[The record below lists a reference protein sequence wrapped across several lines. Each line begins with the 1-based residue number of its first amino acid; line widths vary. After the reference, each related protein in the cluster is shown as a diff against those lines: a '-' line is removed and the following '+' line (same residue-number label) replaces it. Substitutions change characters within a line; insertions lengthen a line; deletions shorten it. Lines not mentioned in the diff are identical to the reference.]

1 MQSERWYLLDH
12 PEYIE
17 NTVVVGRYGGVN
29 TRLVNVYVLKDGIS
43 PTIQVQPFTSTRD
56 FNYVPTITAASWTQ
70 KHEGTG
76 ESCRKG
82 VRVICV
88 CPANKGKSKTKVE
101 RAFPR
106 RVCLM
111 LHARLV
117 IARTPMK
124 TTSATDHTFC
134 GFTGVITHA
143 GCLENTRKACK
154 SRVEG
159 EWFTSFSSVLPTSQV
174 VYHAGKPT
182 ESVVCCF
189 YKITLS
195 FLWVYRHINHRFL
208 TNQNARTVLVILYEK
223 KIKGL
228 WVDHGQ
234 VTQEKRDKRCNEKR
248 PWRLH
253 PSPNKLT

>member
-17 NTVVVGRYGGVN
+17 NSVVVGRYGGAN

-76 ESCRKG
+76 DRG
-82 VRVICV
+82 ICV

-117 IARTPMK
+117 IACTPMK
-124 TTSATDHTFC
+124 TT
-134 GFTGVITHA
+134 
-143 GCLENTRKACK
+143 
-154 SRVEG
+154 
-159 EWFTSFSSVLPTSQV
+159 
-174 VYHAGKPT
+174 
-182 ESVVCCF
+182 
-189 YKITLS
+189 
-195 FLWVYRHINHRFL
+195 
-208 TNQNARTVLVILYEK
+208 
-223 KIKGL
+223 
-228 WVDHGQ
+228 
-234 VTQEKRDKRCNEKR
+234 
-248 PWRLH
+248 
-253 PSPNKLT
+253 

>member
-17 NTVVVGRYGGVN
+17 NTVVVGRYGGAN

-56 FNYVPTITAASWTQ
+56 FKYDPRLLQHHGRKNTRGQ
-70 KHEGTG
+70 GTG

-88 CPANKGKSKTKVE
+88 CPSNKGKSKTKVE

-117 IARTPMK
+117 TACTPMK
-124 TTSATDHTFC
+124 TT
-134 GFTGVITHA
+134 
-143 GCLENTRKACK
+143 
-154 SRVEG
+154 
-159 EWFTSFSSVLPTSQV
+159 
-174 VYHAGKPT
+174 
-182 ESVVCCF
+182 
-189 YKITLS
+189 
-195 FLWVYRHINHRFL
+195 
-208 TNQNARTVLVILYEK
+208 
-223 KIKGL
+223 
-228 WVDHGQ
+228 
-234 VTQEKRDKRCNEKR
+234 
-248 PWRLH
+248 
-253 PSPNKLT
+253 